1 MKILLHSERTIQEV
15 KEEFNTVYPFLKI
28 EFFSKRHKPGE
39 GSTEF
44 DELDPSAELIDVTG
58 ALKEGIIDI
67 NPTDTVKD
75 VEQKFQQQYGLPV
88 QIFRKQKGVWH
99 ETTVT
104 DDLTLQEQNTW
115 GREASKPLKIKIEGR
130 YHWK

>member
-1 MKILLHSERTIQEV
+1 MKILLHSERTIKEV

-28 EFFSKRHKPGE
+28 EFFSKMPKPGE
-39 GSTEF
+39 ASREVE
-44 DELDPSAELIDVTG
+44 ELDPSAELIEITG

-67 NPTDTVKD
+67 NPTDTVKE

-99 ETTVT
+99 ETAVT

-115 GREASKPLKIKIEGR
+115 GREASKPLKIKVEGH
-130 YHWK
+130 YNWK